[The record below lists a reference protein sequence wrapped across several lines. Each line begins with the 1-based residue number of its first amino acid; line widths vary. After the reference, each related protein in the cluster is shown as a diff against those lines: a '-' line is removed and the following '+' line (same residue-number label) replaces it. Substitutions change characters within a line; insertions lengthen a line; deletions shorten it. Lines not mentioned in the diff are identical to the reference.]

1 MDCGPPGSSVHG
13 ISQARLLE
21 WVAISFSR
29 GSSRPR
35 GGTCISCI
43 GRWILL
49 PLSHQGSTYF
59 SHTGTQLS
67 PRFIKLKIPLLTY
80 PEAEFRSLHLCKSMG
95 FLDSSVDKESACNAG
110 DMDSVPGLGRSPG
123 EGNSNLLQYSCQE
136 SSMDREAWR
145 ATVHGVAKESDTT

>member
-1 MDCGPPGSSVHG
+1 MVSDSFATPWTVAR
-13 ISQARLLE
+13 QASLSIELSWQEYWSRLLFP
-21 WVAISFSR
+21 SP
-29 GSSRPR
+29 GDLPNP
-35 GGTCISCI
+35 GTESMSPA
-43 GRWILL
+43 LQADSL

-110 DMDSVPGLGRSPG
+110 DI
-123 EGNSNLLQYSCQE
+123 
-136 SSMDREAWR
+136 
-145 ATVHGVAKESDTT
+145 GVWV